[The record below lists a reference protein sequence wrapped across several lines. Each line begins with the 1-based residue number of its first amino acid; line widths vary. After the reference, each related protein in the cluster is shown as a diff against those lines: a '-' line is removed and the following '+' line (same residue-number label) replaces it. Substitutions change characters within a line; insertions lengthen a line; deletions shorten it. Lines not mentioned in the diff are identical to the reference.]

1 MRIQQ
6 NLPTPNGVQASG
18 TGSLNLPLG
27 ATYYGIW
34 LDISD
39 GTTAMTA
46 AEVEKRIKNIR
57 LKVNGTQIR
66 HYALASYLIG
76 INQAHGI
83 ETRFGSA
90 DGDKSARLVMYFAEP
105 QRRTPNGEDIF
116 AWHMYPKCGVTS
128 FTIEF
133 DITSE
138 ATSAINVQVGREYI
152 VLPDANIPTRM
163 PNLVWHSSQTLPN
176 DSAGSPMTSTLQ
188 RTAYTRIHAIGGA
201 GCIDGAK
208 VKVDG
213 LTIREFRNLVEY
225 KDYCFMHGLN
235 VIANWLTVPFD
246 ESSRFSDILD
256 LHAANSFEVEYAT
269 KTAGALTLL
278 LEEYKGM

>member
-6 NLPTPNGVQASG
+6 NLPTPNGVQPSG

-27 ATYYGIW
+27 ATYYSVW

-39 GTTAMTA
+39 GATAMTQ

-66 HYALASYLIG
+66 HYALASLLIG
-76 INQAHGI
+76 LNQAHGL

-90 DGDKSARLVMYFAEP
+90 EGDKSARLVMYFAEP

-116 AWHMYPKCGVTS
+116 AWHMYPKCGATS

-133 DITSE
+133 DITSD
-138 ATSAINVQVGREYI
+138 ASSAINVQVGREYI
-152 VLPDANIPTRM
+152 VLPQNNIPAKM
-163 PNLVWHSSQTLPN
+163 PNLIWHSSQTLPN

-235 VIANWLTVPFD
+235 VIANWLTVPFNQTD
-246 ESSRFSDILD
+246 RFSNILD
-256 LHAANSFEVEYAT
+256 WRKANTFE
-269 KTAGALTLL
+269 
-278 LEEYKGM
+278 

>member
-6 NLPTPNGVQASG
+6 NLPTPNGGQAGG

-27 ATYYGIW
+27 ATYYSVW

-46 AEVEKRIKNIR
+46 AAVEARIKNIR
-57 LKVNGTQIR
+57 LKRNGTQIR
-66 HYALASYLIG
+66 HYSLASYLAG
-76 INQAHGI
+76 INKAHGI
-83 ETRFGSA
+83 DTRWGTA

-116 AWHMYPKCGVTS
+116 AWHMYSQCGANS
-128 FTIEF
+128 FTLEY
-133 DITSE
+133 DVTDT
-138 ATSAINVQVGREYI
+138 ATSAFKVSVGREYI
-152 VLPDANIPTRM
+152 VLPNGNIPTRA
-163 PNLVWHSSQTLPN
+163 PNMIWHSSQTLPN

-188 RTAYTRIHAIGGA
+188 RTAYSRIHAIGGT
-201 GCIDGAK
+201 GCIGGAK

-213 LTIREFRNLVEY
+213 LTIREFRNLQEY
-225 KDYCFMHGLN
+225 KDYNFQHGLN
-235 VIANWLTVPFD
+235 TIADWLTIPFD
-246 ESSRFSDILD
+246 ESDRYSDILD
-256 LHAANSFEVEYAT
+256 LRAANSFEVEYTT

-278 LEEYKGM
+278 LEEYKGV